1 MLGMTTAYGSR
12 EVPEIL
18 VRHRLRIAREYA
30 GLDQAG
36 LAERMGVSR
45 NTVGNAEKGNV
56 ELRKIVLN
64 AWALACG
71 VPSYWLLTGNTE
83 DPHPDGP
90 DGGGPDSGLLARR
103 FGAVASAGLVAA

>member
-45 NTVGNAEKGNV
+45 VVQELMRHKSISSTV
-56 ELRKIVLN
+56 LYTQ
-64 AWALACG
+64 
-71 VPSYWLLTGNTE
+71 VP
-83 DPHPDGP
+83 D
-90 DGGGPDSGLLARR
+90 ARR
-103 FGAVASAGLVAA
+103 HEAIGRLDVLRGAIPDDARRRACSAAAVAA